1 LPRSHW
7 TGFGYAILA
16 LVFINE
22 ASGSGIEP
30 ILLGAPHHL
39 FKGFLLFATGVVTGL
54 VTLQIKKRILKTF
67 EMIEERNRVSRT
79 FGEYVTPIV
88 MDKLMTLKP
97 DLRSEKRHVCV
108 MFLDIRNF
116 TAFAEKREPEQ
127 VVDYLESLFEFMV
140 EIVNRHHGI
149 VNKFLG
155 DGFMAVWHELG
166 DYLAEAIPMGNVLV
180 KGRKEAIQVYQV
192 A

>member
-1 LPRSHW
+1 
-7 TGFGYAILA
+7 
-16 LVFINE
+16 
-22 ASGSGIEP
+22 
-30 ILLGAPHHL
+30 
-39 FKGFLLFATGVVTGL
+39 
-54 VTLQIKKRILKTF
+54 
-67 EMIEERNRVSRT
+67 
-79 FGEYVTPIV
+79 
-88 MDKLMTLKP
+88 
-97 DLRSEKRHVCV
+97 
-108 MFLDIRNF
+108 RNF